1 MTENKFKEKHSFE
14 KRKNESNKV
23 LQKYTDR
30 VPVIVQKHSSS
41 DLPDVTKC
49 KYLVPKDMTM
59 SQFHFFIRKSIHLD
73 STQTIFMMINN
84 GLVVGS
90 QLMVEAYET
99 LKDDDGFLYVIYTNE
114 NVFG

>member
-1 MTENKFKEKHSFE
+1 
-14 KRKNESNKV
+14 
-23 LQKYTDR
+23 
-30 VPVIVQKHSSS
+30 
-41 DLPDVTKC
+41 
-49 KYLVPKDMTM
+49 M

-90 QLMVEAYET
+90 QLMVEAYEN

>member
-1 MTENKFKEKHSFE
+1 MTENKFKEKYSFE

-30 VPVIVQKHSSS
+30 VPIIVQKHSSS

-59 SQFHFFIRKSIHLD
+59 SQFHFVIRKSIKLD

-84 GLVVGS
+84 GLVIGS
-90 QLMVEAYET
+90 QLIVEAYEN
-99 LKDDDGFLYVIYTNE
+99 LKDEDGFLYVIYTNE